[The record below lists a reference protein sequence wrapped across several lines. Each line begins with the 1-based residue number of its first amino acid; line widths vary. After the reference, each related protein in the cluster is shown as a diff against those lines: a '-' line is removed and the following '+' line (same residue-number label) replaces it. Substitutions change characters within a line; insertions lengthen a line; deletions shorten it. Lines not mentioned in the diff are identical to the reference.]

1 MCDRRQ
7 ETGNWR
13 LYIHDMIEFGQRVLN
28 YTEGLNQDDFVA
40 DERTYDATLRN
51 IELLGEAAGHIPGY
65 VREAHPEIEWRRI
78 VGARSRLA
86 HGYLGIDVDVV
97 WDIVPTDVPELLPK
111 LKLLLE
117 STE

>member
-1 MCDRRQ
+1 MCDRPQ
-7 ETGNWR
+7 ETRNWR
-13 LYIHDMIEFGQRVLN
+13 LYIQDMIEFGQRVLN
-28 YTEGLNQDDFVA
+28 YTEGLDQDDFVA

-51 IELLGEAAGHIPGY
+51 IELLGEAAGHIPSY

-78 VGARSRLA
+78 VGARNRLA

-97 WDIVPTDVPELLPK
+97 WDIVQTDVPELLPK